1 MKNYR
6 FWLETIDGQLIEWR
20 RLTRA
25 QAKGMHHVTQTYT
38 PDNVK
43 RFGWEETE

>member
-6 FWLETIDGQLIEWR
+6 FWLETNEGQLIEWR

-25 QAKGMHHVTQTYT
+25 QAMSMCRATQTYT

-43 RFGWEETE
+43 RYGWEETE